1 MVRIQEEMPAIELRD
16 GCLIEL
22 DVFLKSIDADGIEE
36 IKGTKAIN
44 ITNVF
49 CHLKEDLDMQLGAK
63 VVDLRGLDL
72 SSAVT

>member
-1 MVRIQEEMPAIELRD
+1 MV
-16 GCLIEL
+16 EL
-22 DVFLKSIDADGIEE
+22 DVFLESIGADSIEGM
-36 IKGTKAIN
+36 KGTKAVDIA
-44 ITNVF
+44 NVF